1 MAKLAKIL
9 IMLIRAI
16 SLALIIF
23 GVMIWLGNF
32 PQLLEA
38 HIGLGFLVALILA
51 VLSIVALAKRVVAL
65 GVLGLI
71 AAVLLP
77 VVGLRQFPLAFR
89 HLGPI
94 QISHLIVVFAALGIA
109 ESAYQAIRRAS
120 SNEHATGTSAR

>member
-9 IMLIRAI
+9 IMLIRAL
-16 SLALIIF
+16 SLAAIIF
-23 GVMIWLGNF
+23 GVMIWLGTF
-32 PQLLEA
+32 PQLLPS
-38 HIGLGFLVALILA
+38 HIGIGFLIALTLG
-51 VLSIVALAKRVVAL
+51 VLSVLALAKRVFGL

-94 QISHLIVVFAALGIA
+94 QVAHVIVVFAALGIA
-109 ESAYQAIRRAS
+109 ESTYQAIRRA
-120 SNEHATGTSAR
+120 NPNAQATGTSAR